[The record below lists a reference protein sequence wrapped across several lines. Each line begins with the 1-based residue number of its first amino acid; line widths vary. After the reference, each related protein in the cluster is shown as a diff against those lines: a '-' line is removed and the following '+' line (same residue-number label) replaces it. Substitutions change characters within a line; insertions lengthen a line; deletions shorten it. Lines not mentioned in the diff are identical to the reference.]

1 MTEVELMQLLAAITP
16 PDEAARAA
24 AHAHWASLAK
34 PLGGLGALETMLEDA
49 AALTGTA
56 QFDFSRRTVAVLCAD
71 NGVVAQGVSQ
81 TDQSVTRTVAENL
94 AARRT
99 SVCRMAQ
106 AAHCDVLPVDMG
118 ISGAPVPG
126 VRDCRIAAGT
136 ADFTKGPAMTRA
148 EAVDAIGRGIA
159 LTRQLAAEGY
169 GLVATG
175 EMGIGN
181 TTTSSAVAAVLLAQP
196 VQTMTG
202 RGAGL
207 SDAGLARKVDAIR
220 RGIACNNPDSDDA
233 LDVLSKLGGFDI
245 AGLCGMFLGG
255 ALAGVPVLM
264 DGFISGVAALCA
276 VRLCPAAAKAV
287 FASHCSI
294 EPAARLVLDSA
305 GQNTPAYRRAASGR
319 RHRRSGQHPAVGH
332 GAGSIR
338 GVLFLCGGR
347 HCAVY
352 APMLTLVLGGA
363 ASGKSEYAEAL
374 VLRCGLPR
382 YYLATMQ
389 VWDAECIARVEK
401 HRKMRAAKQFETL
414 ECPLHL
420 ETVHLPRRG
429 TALLEDLGNLTA
441 NELYDPAGAGDAAA
455 EHILQGLESLA
466 AQCENLIVVSNE
478 VFSGGAD
485 YAGDTDRYLLALA
498 QVNNAIAARA
508 DAVVRVV
515 CGIPVYYKGVEK

>member
-1 MTEVELMQLLAAITP
+1 MTEAELMQLLAAITP
-16 PDEAARAA
+16 PDETARAA

-34 PLGGLGALETMLEDA
+34 PLGGLGALETLLEDA

-56 QFDFSRRTVAVLCAD
+56 QFDFSRRAVAVLCAD
-71 NGVVAQGVSQ
+71 NGVVAQGISQ
-81 TDQSVTRTVAENL
+81 TDQSVTRAVAENL

-106 AAHCDVLPVDMG
+106 AAHCDVLPVDLG
-118 ISGAPVPG
+118 IAGAPVPG

-148 EAVDAIGRGIA
+148 EAVEAIGRGIS

-207 SDAGLARKVDAIR
+207 SDAGLARKVDTIRRGIALTRQLAAEGYGLVATGEMSIGNTTTSSAVAAVLLAQPVQTMTGRGAGLSDAGLARKVDAIR
-220 RGIACNNPDSDDA
+220 RGIACNSPDPDDA

-276 VRLCPAAAKAV
+276 VRLCPAAAKAI
-287 FASHCSI
+287 FASHCST
-294 EPAARLVLDSA
+294 EPAARLVLEALGKTPLLTA
-305 GQNTPAYRRAASGR
+305 GLHLGEGTGAVASI
-319 RHRRSGQHPAVGH
+319 PLWDMA
-332 GAGSIR
+332 
-338 GVLFLCGGR
+338 L
-347 HCAVY
+347 AVY
-352 APMLTLVLGGA
+352 EGCYSFAEGGIAPYT
-363 ASGKSEYAEAL
+363 
-374 VLRCGLPR
+374 P
-382 YYLATMQ
+382 
-389 VWDAECIARVEK
+389 
-401 HRKMRAAKQFETL
+401 
-414 ECPLHL
+414 
-420 ETVHLPRRG
+420 
-429 TALLEDLGNLTA
+429 
-441 NELYDPAGAGDAAA
+441 
-455 EHILQGLESLA
+455 
-466 AQCENLIVVSNE
+466 QC
-478 VFSGGAD
+478 
-485 YAGDTDRYLLALA
+485 
-498 QVNNAIAARA
+498 
-508 DAVVRVV
+508 
-515 CGIPVYYKGVEK
+515 